1 MEDGMEIVTN
11 ERDGVVTLSLKGR
24 LDFSSSTTLKERVL
38 DQMNEGRRQFVVNM
52 AQVDF
57 INSSGLGT
65 LVSVLKEVRLAK
77 GRLVL
82 VNLGTYVQEIFEITQ
97 LSHIFEI
104 CSSEEEAL
112 TAVQQATPV
121 TVN

>member
-1 MEDGMEIVTN
+1 MEIVTT
-11 ERDGVVTLSLKGR
+11 ERDNVVILSLKGR
-24 LDFSSSTTLKERVL
+24 LDFSSSTSLKERV
-38 DQMNEGRRQFVVNM
+38 MEMMREGRRQFVINM

-77 GRLVL
+77 GRMALAK
-82 VNLGTYVQEIFEITQ
+82 LGTYVQEIFEITQ

-104 CSSEEEAL
+104 FEHEEEAWS
-112 TAVQQATPV
+112 AVQSVPV

>member
-11 ERDGVVTLSLKGR
+11 EQDGVVSLSLKGR
-24 LDFSSSTTLKERVL
+24 LDFSSSTSLKERVMEL
-38 DQMNEGRRQFVVNM
+38 MSDGKRHFVVNM
-52 AQVDF
+52 AKVDF

-77 GRLVL
+77 GKLVL
-82 VNLGTYVQEIFEITQ
+82 ANLGTYVQEIFEITQ

-104 CSSEEEAL
+104 CTSEDEAL
-112 TAVQQATPV
+112 TAVRATPAR
-121 TVN
+121 VN

>member
-1 MEDGMEIVTN
+1 MEIVTN

>member
-1 MEDGMEIVTN
+1 MEIVTT
-11 ERDGVVTLSLKGR
+11 ERDNVVVLSLKGR
-24 LDFSSSTTLKERVL
+24 LDFSSSTSLKERVGEM
-38 DQMNEGRRQFVVNM
+38 MNEGRRHFVINM

-77 GRLVL
+77 GRMVL
-82 VNLGTYVQEIFEITQ
+82 ANLGTYVQEIFEITQ

-104 CSSEEEAL
+104 CESEEEAM
-112 TAVQQATPV
+112 TAVQATPA

>member
-11 ERDGVVTLSLKGR
+11 EQDGVVSLSLKGR
-24 LDFSSSTTLKERVL
+24 LDFSSSTSLKERVMEL
-38 DQMNEGRRQFVVNM
+38 MSDGKRHFVVNM
-52 AQVDF
+52 AKVDF

-77 GRLVL
+77 GKMVL
-82 VNLGTYVQEIFEITQ
+82 ANLGTYVQEIFEITQ

-104 CSSEEEAL
+104 CTSEDEAL
-112 TAVQQATPV
+112 TAVRATPAR
-121 TVN
+121 VN